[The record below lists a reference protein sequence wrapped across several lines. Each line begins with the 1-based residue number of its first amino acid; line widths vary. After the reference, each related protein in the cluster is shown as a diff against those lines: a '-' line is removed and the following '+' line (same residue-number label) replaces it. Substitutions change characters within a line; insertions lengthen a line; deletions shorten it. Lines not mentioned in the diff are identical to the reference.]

1 MEEFIMLM
9 PSLFG
14 ENLLDDFFNVPSFPR
29 FSRNSGFEG
38 NNQNIMHTD
47 VKDIGNGY
55 EISMNLPGFKKED
68 VKAELKDGYLTISA
82 TTNTS
87 NDTEEDNG
95 KYIRRE
101 RYCGSCSRSF
111 YVGEQVTQEDIKAK
125 FEDGVLKIDVPK
137 YEAKPA
143 VEDKHF
149 ITIEG

>member
-1 MEEFIMLM
+1 MLM

-29 FSRNSGFEG
+29 FSRNSGFES

-47 VKDIGNGY
+47 VKDMGNSY

-68 VKAELKDGYLTISA
+68 VKAELKDGYLTINA

-87 NDTEEDNG
+87 NDIKEDNG

-101 RYCGSCSRSF
+101 RYSGSCSRSF
-111 YVGEQVTQEDIKAK
+111 YVGEQVTHEDIKAK
-125 FEDGVLKIDVPK
+125 FEDGVLKIDIPK
-137 YEAKPA
+137 YEARPA
-143 VEDKHF
+143 VENKHY